1 MSLIPLPSTF
11 PNNVDIRHSASLGF
25 NYDILDNLKISVEE
39 FGAMARPIE
48 GNETVQSGNNT
59 MVNYGAPNSENL
71 DDFMRLD
78 ASFSYSFNFTAA
90 IKATL
95 RGGVI
100 NITDEDNVINRYYK
114 VDPSN
119 KSNTVTVNNK
129 SLGMTP
135 NVSFRVNFN
144 LK

>member
-1 MSLIPLPSTF
+1 
-11 PNNVDIRHSASLGF
+11 
-25 NYDILDNLKISVEE
+25 
-39 FGAMARPIE
+39 
-48 GNETVQSGNNT
+48 

-119 KSNTVTVNNK
+119 KKTILLRK
-129 SLGMTP
+129 Q
-135 NVSFRVNFN
+135 
-144 LK
+144 

>member
-1 MSLIPLPSTF
+1 
-11 PNNVDIRHSASLGF
+11 VGG
-25 NYDILDNLKISVEE
+25 
-39 FGAMARPIE
+39 GAMANHTRPIE

-78 ASFSYSFNFTAA
+78 ASFSFNFTAA

-119 KSNTVTVNNK
+119 KSNTVTVNK

-135 NVSFRVNFN
+135 NVSFRVNFLN
-144 LK
+144 KALLINSNKPFQIQL

>member
-1 MSLIPLPSTF
+1 
-11 PNNVDIRHSASLGF
+11 
-25 NYDILDNLKISVEE
+25 
-39 FGAMARPIE
+39 
-48 GNETVQSGNNT
+48 

-78 ASFSYSFNFTAA
+78 ASLVTVSISPQPL
-90 IKATL
+90 ATL

>member
-1 MSLIPLPSTF
+1 MDNHTLAQLKVMKPKAVI
-11 PNNVDIRHSASLGF
+11 
-25 NYDILDNLKISVEE
+25 ILWY
-39 FGAMARPIE
+39 
-48 GNETVQSGNNT
+48 
-59 MVNYGAPNSENL
+59 YGAPNSENL

-78 ASFSYSFNFTAA
+78 ASFSYSFNFSSA

-95 RGGVI
+95 RGGVSI
-100 NITDEDNVINRYYK
+100 SLMKTMSNRYYK
-114 VDPSN
+114 VDPN
-119 KSNTVTVNNK
+119 DKSNTVVVNK

>member
-1 MSLIPLPSTF
+1 
-11 PNNVDIRHSASLGF
+11 
-25 NYDILDNLKISVEE
+25 
-39 FGAMARPIE
+39 
-48 GNETVQSGNNT
+48 

-114 VDPSN
+114 VDPS
-119 KSNTVTVNNK
+119 KSNTVTVNK
-129 SLGMTP
+129 SLGMTCQ
-135 NVSFRVNFN
+135 
-144 LK
+144 L

>member
-1 MSLIPLPSTF
+1 LAQWPTISL
-11 PNNVDIRHSASLGF
+11 
-25 NYDILDNLKISVEE
+25 
-39 FGAMARPIE
+39 IE
-48 GNETVQSGNNT
+48 GNETVQSGNT

-114 VDPSN
+114 VDQTKAILLP
-119 KSNTVTVNNK
+119 
-129 SLGMTP
+129 
-135 NVSFRVNFN
+135 
-144 LK
+144 

>member
-1 MSLIPLPSTF
+1 M
-11 PNNVDIRHSASLGF
+11 
-25 NYDILDNLKISVEE
+25 KI
-39 FGAMARPIE
+39 
-48 GNETVQSGNNT
+48 QSDNT
-59 MVNYGAPNSENL
+59 MVNGAPNSENL

-90 IKATL
+90 ISI

-100 NITDEDNVINRYYK
+100 NITDEESSTAITKSTTIN
-114 VDPSN
+114 
-119 KSNTVTVNNK
+119 NTVTVNNK

-144 LK
+144 K

>member
-1 MSLIPLPSTF
+1 MLSLVTVS
-11 PNNVDIRHSASLGF
+11 
-25 NYDILDNLKISVEE
+25 IS
-39 FGAMARPIE
+39 P
-48 GNETVQSGNNT
+48 Q
-59 MVNYGAPNSENL
+59 P
-71 DDFMRLD
+71 
-78 ASFSYSFNFTAA
+78 
-90 IKATL
+90 ATL

>member
-1 MSLIPLPSTF
+1 
-11 PNNVDIRHSASLGF
+11 
-25 NYDILDNLKISVEE
+25 
-39 FGAMARPIE
+39 
-48 GNETVQSGNNT
+48 
-59 MVNYGAPNSENL
+59 MVGMVTPNSENL

-114 VDPSN
+114 VDQQQN
-119 KSNTVTVNNK
+119 NTVTVNNK

-144 LK
+144 LR

>member
-1 MSLIPLPSTF
+1 
-11 PNNVDIRHSASLGF
+11 
-25 NYDILDNLKISVEE
+25 
-39 FGAMARPIE
+39 
-48 GNETVQSGNNT
+48 

-100 NITDEDNVINRYYK
+100 NIMKTMSSTAITK
-114 VDPSN
+114 
-119 KSNTVTVNNK
+119 
-129 SLGMTP
+129 
-135 NVSFRVNFN
+135 
-144 LK
+144 